1 MISYLKKLLFSN
13 TSKDSL
19 ISFSGVVISAIFGF
33 LLTFLLS
40 GNLSPSQL
48 GIFVTALTF
57 SLLVADLFDL
67 GVNSSVLNFVSS
79 SSGNRKQS
87 FIKATLLIR
96 IAIISLIG
104 VILLVFGG
112 PISIILFANQSITPL
127 IQMSALGIA
136 FTMIVTWGQAVFQSE
151 KRFLLSSII
160 GSSVNLLR
168 LLVVYVLITGGI
180 FNYLNSYFLLQIIIL
195 IPALLIFLKLGYKF
209 FDEKTTLLQYKDIF
223 KFGLPIGLSFSIFAI
238 SSRLDQ
244 IMVLK
249 LLGEDEAGFYGLAY
263 RLAMSLFFLAASF
276 SAVITPRF
284 ASISPQ
290 DFFSYFKKTLV
301 ASFGI
306 SALAILAIPAIPL
319 IFPLLFKNEY
329 DQSIVPLQILTLAMS
344 FFILSI
350 PYSYAILYRY
360 KNSSFAL
367 WASILNLILIWFLLN
382 FLIPSFGIIGAAF
395 SITLV
400 YFIQLLISAAYFFY
414 IWRKNNAKLFS
425 K

>member
-13 TSKDSL
+13 TSKDSI
-19 ISFSGVVISAIFGF
+19 ISFSSVVISAIFGF

-79 SSGNRKQS
+79 SSGSRKQS

-96 IAIISLIG
+96 IAIVSLIG
-104 VILLVFGG
+104 VILLAFGS
-112 PISIILFANQSITPL
+112 PISLILFANQSITPL

-151 KRFLLSSII
+151 KRFLLSSIV

-209 FDEKTTLLQYKDIF
+209 FGEKTSFPQYKDIF
-223 KFGLPIGLSFSIFAI
+223 KFGLPIGLSFSVFAI

-249 LLGEDEAGFYGLAY
+249 LLGENEAGFYGLAY

-290 DFFSYFKKTLV
+290 DFFSYFRKTLV

-306 SALAILAIPAIPL
+306 SALAVLTIPIIPL

-329 DQSIVPLQILTLAMS
+329 NQSIVPLQILTLAMC

-350 PYSYAILYRY
+350 PFSYAILYRY

-367 WASILNLILIWFLLN
+367 WASILNLILIWVLLN
-382 FLIPSFGIIGAAF
+382 SLIPSFGIIGAAF
-395 SITLV
+395 AITLV
-400 YFIQLLISAAYFFY
+400 YFIQLLIYAAYFFY